1 MWESRAFV
9 YLHFRS
15 EMRGYQR
22 AFIRQTDGIRKE
34 STSREHL
41 TSSFSPGR
49 QRQSRPRVHPPGYRS
64 SGTAGK
70 SSTIIHR
77 PRNTVL
83 PSPMLSLIHSKNTCS
98 LSEFSEQSCQP
109 SSTNDVGGAEFKSSK
124 FDRRRTS
131 GETSS
136 NSGQIARL
144 NLKYIRSKI

>member
-1 MWESRAFV
+1 
-9 YLHFRS
+9 
-15 EMRGYQR
+15 MRGYQR
-22 AFIRQTDGIRKE
+22 AFIRQDRGEKE
-34 STSREHL
+34 RELVAKAL

-49 QRQSRPRVHPPGYRS
+49 QRQPRTRVHPPGYRS

-109 SSTNDVGGAEFKSSK
+109 CDERRRSGSGEFKSSK
-124 FDRRRTS
+124 FDLRRFA
-131 GETSS
+131 GESSS
-136 NSGQIARL
+136 NSAQIAFL
-144 NLKYIRSKI
+144 NLEYTK

>member
-9 YLHFRS
+9 YLHFRAHWD
-15 EMRGYQR
+15 ERLPARIYP
-22 AFIRQTDGIRKE
+22 ADGGEKGKKE
-34 STSREHL
+34 PVTKAL

-49 QRQSRPRVHPPGYRS
+49 QRQPRTRVHPPGYRS

-83 PSPMLSLIHSKNTCS
+83 SSPTFSLIHSKNTCS

-109 SSTNDVGGAEFKSSK
+109 CDE
-124 FDRRRTS
+124 RRRS
-131 GETSS
+131 GGGEFEFDPRRFAEEFFS
-136 NSGQIARL
+136 NSAQL
-144 NLKYIRSKI
+144 TFSNLEYTE